1 MKRIL
6 LVAAGV
12 VGSLVGLGQ
21 AKPFYT
27 QYVLNNYI
35 LNPAVTGIE
44 NYTDVKLDLRKQWV
58 NIDGAPV
65 TSYFSIQGP
74 IGKKDF
80 RTSPTSFQVPGDNP
94 RGPKYI
100 DDYQASEPHHG
111 IGLIAVNDKAGYI
124 NRWSV
129 YGTYAYHKPLSAKMT
144 LSAGLMAGI
153 SSVNIDRSK
162 INFGDL
168 DPNDPAIGYSNGEL
182 KKIRP

>member
-100 DDYQASEPHHG
+100 DGRGFKCLSYPGYRAERSMEE
-111 IGLIAVNDKAGYI
+111 LIVWPAPIERLFVEKMKLLLLLRRLQLRVHFKIAKQT
-124 NRWSV
+124 RR
-129 YGTYAYHKPLSAKMT
+129 SAFLHT
-144 LSAGLMAGI
+144 TDNNLNQLLMHNT
-153 SSVNIDRSK
+153 VLQCQ
-162 INFGDL
+162 F
-168 DPNDPAIGYSNGEL
+168 
-182 KKIRP
+182 